1 MQNTNSLNSLPTKEN
16 SPKLS
21 FSVLETENENGIQIH
36 KESSPK
42 KSNIC
47 EYCHKPFSTLGN
59 MRNHIMTIHQNYRP
73 FKCTYP
79 GCNKKYSIES
89 RFQVHMRTHIG
100 AKPFVCQICSKS
112 FNEKGNLKTHLRF
125 HSELRPFKCP
135 HCTKSYKTNGHLKD
149 HIEIQ
154 HNLIK
159 KYECQYCNKK
169 FGRISTLKA
178 HIRTHTG
185 EKNFKCKMEGCQKWF
200 AEKGNM
206 EIHYRRHL
214 KKLNKID
221 EYEKINKKK
230 YGEKNIEKDYEE
242 RIKEAIDNLKD
253 INSNNIK
260 DCKKIELK
268 HINLKKGN
276 KVTNPKPIFL
286 KNNLNII
293 NNEDNDSN
301 IKSNILKDQI
311 SCKNN
316 VNNGYIFNSNL
327 NNINILSQ
335 GNDKLN
341 NNFRLIN
348 ENNYPNN
355 FNNHMNNV
363 NNALKNLSNLNNL
376 NNYSNTENFV
386 NIDKD
391 NQNFFGY
398 FPIYPLIQDIHQID
412 PLIGQEN
419 KMDINK
425 EINDISNCLTRPCSN
440 TALCLQKKYDDIF
453 AKEEDILSEEEEL
466 SKNNNCKNIND
477 NSYINENINMHYNQN
492 NYNFLDNQ
500 LGFLNEDR
508 MNNLY
513 NNFNEMSEVK
523 NLPRF
528 QYI

>member
-1 MQNTNSLNSLPTKEN
+1 MQNTNSINPLQTKEN
-16 SPKLS
+16 STKLS
-21 FSVLETENENGIQIH
+21 FNVQETENENGIQTH
-36 KESSPK
+36 KESSSK

-47 EYCHKPFSTLGN
+47 EYCYKPFSTLGN

-100 AKPFVCQICSKS
+100 TKPFVCQICSKS

-135 HCTKSYKTNGHLKD
+135 HCTKSYKTNGPLKD

-159 KYECQYCNKK
+159 KYECQYCKKK

-185 EKNFKCKMEGCQKWF
+185 EKNFKCKMEGCEKWF

-221 EYEKINKKK
+221 EIEKINKKK

-242 RIKEAIDNLKD
+242 KIQEAIDNLKD
-253 INSNNIK
+253 INNNIK
-260 DCKKIELK
+260 DSKNFELN

-276 KVTNPKPIFL
+276 KMTNPKPIFL
-286 KNNLNII
+286 KNNILNII
-293 NNEDNDSN
+293 NNGENNSN
-301 IKSNILKDQI
+301 LKSNILKDQI

-316 VNNGYIFNSNL
+316 ANNGYIFNSNL

-348 ENNYPNN
+348 ENNYSNN

-363 NNALKNLSNLNNL
+363 NNALKNLNNL

-391 NQNFFGY
+391 NQNFFGL
-398 FPIYPLIQDIHQID
+398 FPMHPLIQDIHQID

-419 KMDINK
+419 KMDFNK
-425 EINDISNCLTRPCSN
+425 EINDISNCITRPCSN
-440 TALCLQKKYDDIF
+440 TALCLQKKSDDIF
-453 AKEEDILSEEEEL
+453 AKEDDILSEEEEI

-477 NSYINENINMHYNQN
+477 NSYINENINMPYNQN

-500 LGFLNEDR
+500 LGFLNEDK
-508 MNNLY
+508 MNHLY
-513 NNFNEMSEVK
+513 YNFNEISEVK
-523 NLPRF
+523 NFPRF

>member
-1 MQNTNSLNSLPTKEN
+1 
-16 SPKLS
+16 
-21 FSVLETENENGIQIH
+21 
-36 KESSPK
+36 
-42 KSNIC
+42 
-47 EYCHKPFSTLGN
+47 
-59 MRNHIMTIHQNYRP
+59 
-73 FKCTYP
+73 
-79 GCNKKYSIES
+79 
-89 RFQVHMRTHIG
+89 
-100 AKPFVCQICSKS
+100 
-112 FNEKGNLKTHLRF
+112 
-125 HSELRPFKCP
+125 
-135 HCTKSYKTNGHLKD
+135 
-149 HIEIQ
+149 
-154 HNLIK
+154 
-159 KYECQYCNKK
+159 
-169 FGRISTLKA
+169 
-178 HIRTHTG
+178 
-185 EKNFKCKMEGCQKWF
+185 
-200 AEKGNM
+200 
-206 EIHYRRHL
+206 
-214 KKLNKID
+214 
-221 EYEKINKKK
+221 
-230 YGEKNIEKDYEE
+230 
-242 RIKEAIDNLKD
+242 
-253 INSNNIK
+253 
-260 DCKKIELK
+260 
-268 HINLKKGN
+268 
-276 KVTNPKPIFL
+276 
-286 KNNLNII
+286 
-293 NNEDNDSN
+293 
-301 IKSNILKDQI
+301 
-311 SCKNN
+311 
-316 VNNGYIFNSNL
+316 
-327 NNINILSQ
+327 
-335 GNDKLN
+335 
-341 NNFRLIN
+341 
-348 ENNYPNN
+348 
-355 FNNHMNNV
+355 MNNV